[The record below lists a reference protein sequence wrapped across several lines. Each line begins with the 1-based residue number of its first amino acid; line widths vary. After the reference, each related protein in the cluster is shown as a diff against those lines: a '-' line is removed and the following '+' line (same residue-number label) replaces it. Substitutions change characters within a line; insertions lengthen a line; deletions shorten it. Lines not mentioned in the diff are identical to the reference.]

1 MLPVLSSKNGIVK
14 NVDPKFNKRDVR
26 AMSYM
31 LTCLDSDIKEDELNE
46 LLSYSFKQSGNVLTE
61 DEIQSLNELLTN
73 LKEICEL
80 EEAHYSRFRRDKKVI
95 YERYYEYLFK
105 KRRKWE
111 MLQRYTGPAFIV
123 SGLALV
129 AACLIDTPLK
139 LFYLLLALISSAF
152 FIFGVFGTII
162 FPTEANRCSDR
173 INNDREFVDYWN
185 NRDGRGLTK
194 KQKDK
199 IVGDQFYSDLIYDPT
214 EVKRAREYM
223 RIIKDF
229 IEKYTPHDEDHLE
242 KTQG

>member
-26 AMSYM
+26 VMSYM
-31 LTCLDSDIKEDELNE
+31 LTCLDSDIEEDELNE

-61 DEIQSLNELLTN
+61 DEIHSLNELLTN
-73 LKEICEL
+73 LNEICEL
-80 EEAHYSRFRRDKKVI
+80 EEAHYSRFRREKKVI

-105 KRRKWE
+105 KRREWE
-111 MLQRYTGPAFIV
+111 ILQRYTGPAFIV
-123 SGLALV
+123 SGLAIV

-139 LFYLLLALISSAF
+139 LIYLLLALISSAF

-162 FPTEANRCSDR
+162 FPTEANRCSGR

-185 NRDGRGLTK
+185 KELTRK
-194 KQKDK
+194 EKDK
-199 IVGDQFYSDLIYDPT
+199 IMGSTFYSDLVYEP
-214 EVKRAREYM
+214 VKAKRAREYM

-229 IEKYTPHDEDHLE
+229 IEKYAPHDEDHLE